1 MRYQLIIT
9 AFLLL
14 NLLNGNI
21 FAQNDSIPHKIIPIN
36 FKVGINTNYL
46 MGNSD
51 FEGGYNGWGI
61 FIEPHLTERISFLFS
76 YNFTNIRT
84 KPTKNRMIEFD
95 ELKTRESF
103 MLVRGFFKYR
113 NLNIFPEIGMG
124 TWQHDIGYFLL
135 GTGIDFKVYQ
145 SFYLTFNIDYSLV
158 DYHWLYFE
166 GNRWSSSFLKLT
178 ISLSHLF
185 KFKLKGGPVPENP
198 H

>member
-51 FEGGYNGWGI
+51 FEGGYTGWGI

-95 ELKTRESF
+95 ELNTRESF
-103 MLVRGFFKYR
+103 ILVRYHFKDQP
-113 NLNIFPEIGMG
+113 LNIFPEIGIG
-124 TWQHDIGYFLL
+124 RWQEHFKYFLFGAGTDIKIL
-135 GTGIDFKVYQ
+135 G
-145 SFYLTFNIDYSLV
+145 SFYLTYTIDYSFAM
-158 DYHWLYFE
+158 YHWPDVG
-166 GNRWSSSFLKLT
+166 GNGWSGSLFRFNL
-178 ISLSHLF
+178 SLSHLF
-185 KFKLKGGPVPENP
+185 KLRLKGKPVPENP